1 VVGRLEPSGFRAAL
15 DRLGALSDTARASAR
30 WWHWITRLD
39 ATGRVTLPPLA
50 QAVSD
55 PSGLVR
61 VSSRG
66 DAVLLRLD
74 GIGVPTAV
82 DGRGRVRLPAWIRHR
97 VGTGGAL
104 HLAARRPD
112 ASTVV
117 VAPGRCLDVV
127 ADAFAG
133 EVA

>member
-1 VVGRLEPSGFRAAL
+1 VP
-15 DRLGALSDTARASAR
+15 AR

-39 ATGRVTLPPLA
+39 DTGRVMLPPLA
-50 QAVSD
+50 QAVSA

-66 DAVLLRLD
+66 DAVLLCHD
-74 GIGVPTAV
+74 GVGVPTAI
-82 DGRGRVRLPAWIRHR
+82 DGRGRVRLPEWMRHR
-97 VGTGGAL
+97 VGTGGAM

-117 VAPGRCLDVV
+117 VAPVPCLDVI